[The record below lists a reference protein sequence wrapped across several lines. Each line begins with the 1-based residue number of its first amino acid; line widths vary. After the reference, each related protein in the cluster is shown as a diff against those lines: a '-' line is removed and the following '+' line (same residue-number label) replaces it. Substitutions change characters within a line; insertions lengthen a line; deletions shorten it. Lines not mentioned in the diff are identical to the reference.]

1 MDTVNFFRRAAFA
14 AAITWLAVHAAVGVA
29 QQPDVQVVLTQQKVR
44 VGADGKEIL
53 EPAERAA
60 PGDVIEYR
68 ATYTNRTKDTVR
80 NLVAT
85 LPLPSETVYE
95 ANSARPAG
103 VLASSGGT
111 YGPVPLKRKVRGAD
125 GKEVERDVPLAEYR
139 SLQWNVGQLAAGAS
153 TTVSAR
159 IRLTPV
165 ATTVPASA
173 PAR

>member
-1 MDTVNFFRRAAFA
+1 MGTVNLFRTAALA
-14 AAITWLAVHAAVGVA
+14 TAIAWLAGHAAIGVA

-44 VGADGKEIL
+44 VGTDGKEIL

-85 LPLPSETVYE
+85 LPVPRETVYE

-111 YGPVPLKRKVRGAD
+111 YGPVPLKRTVRGAD
-125 GKEVERDVPLAEYR
+125 GREVERDVPLSEYR
-139 SLQWNVGQLAAGAS
+139 SLQWSVGQLAAGAS

-159 IRLTPV
+159 MRLVPV
-165 ATTVPASA
+165 GVAA
-173 PAR
+173 PAAAK

>member
-1 MDTVNFFRRAAFA
+1 MGIVNFFRKAALA
-14 AAITWLAVHAAVGVA
+14 AAIAWLAGHAAVGVA

-85 LPLPSETVYE
+85 LPVPRETVYE
-95 ANSARPAG
+95 ASSARPAG

-125 GKEVERDVPLAEYR
+125 GREVEREVPVAEYR

-159 IRLTPV
+159 MRLVPV
-165 ATTVPASA
+165 GAAA
-173 PAR
+173 PAPVK